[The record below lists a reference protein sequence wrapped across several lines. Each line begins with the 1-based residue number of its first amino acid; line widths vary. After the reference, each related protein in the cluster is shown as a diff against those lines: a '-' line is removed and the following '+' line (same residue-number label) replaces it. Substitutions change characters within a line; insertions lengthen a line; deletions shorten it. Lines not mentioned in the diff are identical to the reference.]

1 MHRLGVLLRRLAVV
15 GEGAR
20 ARRHAVNVLARMVV
34 VMVRVQRSRRLMVIG
49 EGAGERVMVVV
60 AVMAGVVVMVVVA
73 AGAHQ
78 VVARHLVTVT
88 GQADADAT
96 CTATAHSGGRILGH
110 CTDRERR
117 QGGEA
122 SGRHVREAGHVRAA
136 VLAQSSTTIAEP
148 HLWNEIR
155 KGKKEQN
162 RELIYVTEELGF
174 ETLI

>member
-1 MHRLGVLLRRLAVV
+1 MHRLGVLLGRLAVV

-34 VMVRVQRSRRLMVIG
+34 VMVGVQRSRRLMVIG

-88 GQADADAT
+88 GQADATA

-110 CTDRERR
+110 CADRERR

-122 SGRHVREAGHVRAA
+122 GG
-136 VLAQSSTTIAEP
+136 
-148 HLWNEIR
+148 
-155 KGKKEQN
+155 
-162 RELIYVTEELGF
+162 
-174 ETLI
+174 